1 MKRIILF
8 LTLSICLNNYSQ
20 EVIFNGKVLDSF
32 TEQPIPFC
40 NFVMLN
46 KRIGTS
52 SGVNGDFELVL
63 AKGINDSIK
72 ISSLGYY
79 QKTISLKEI
88 NYDLNNEIFLHR
100 KNTELEEVI
109 INTISKTFNKK
120 VRLGNT
126 KEENITF
133 TSSFGDEI
141 SVLIKNPYKITGK
154 LKSIKLFLKKTK
166 KADYVANLN
175 IKFYKYDINNNIPG
189 EEIYQKNLIIAPKNK
204 TKKFNIEIL
213 DKNIIFP
220 KDGICIGIEWLN
232 NKNIKTKKVY
242 KLGPS
247 IAYTRDSNKE
257 YTWGNYRGKGWYMRT
272 FKRGNI
278 INNALMQIE
287 VLLPE
292 ESEHE

>member
-1 MKRIILF
+1 M
-8 LTLSICLNNYSQ
+8 
-20 EVIFNGKVLDSF
+20 
-32 TEQPIPFC
+32 
-40 NFVMLN
+40 
-46 KRIGTS
+46 
-52 SGVNGDFELVL
+52 
-63 AKGINDSIK
+63 
-72 ISSLGYY
+72 
-79 QKTISLKEI
+79 
-88 NYDLNNEIFLHR
+88 
-100 KNTELEEVI
+100 
-109 INTISKTFNKK
+109 
-120 VRLGNT
+120 
-126 KEENITF
+126 
-133 TSSFGDEI
+133 
-141 SVLIKNPYKITGK
+141 
-154 LKSIKLFLKKTK
+154 
-166 KADYVANLN
+166 
-175 IKFYKYDINNNIPG
+175 
-189 EEIYQKNLIIAPKNK
+189 IIAPKNK